1 MPMISAP
8 SSTAFRFAA
17 FYSLAFTV
25 LILTLGAGMY
35 WAIRNELRYDLDQR
49 VATER
54 GAMLREATGRGL
66 RSVVADRAA
75 HEQGDMRY
83 ALLDATGGLIAGRA
97 ILARPVRGW
106 SEMDFVKDNGRPDF
120 TRAFASRTA
129 DGGFL
134 IVGADPEALENLD
147 ARMVP
152 LFAIAFGLIAALGI
166 VGAFLLSAALGR
178 RLDAINRAAHAIIG
192 GDLTQRMPLAGSGDE
207 FDRLSATLNLM
218 LDRIAVLLDN
228 LRQVSSDLAHD
239 LRTPIAR
246 LRQKL
251 DLTLAAGGKEVE
263 LREAMTHAIAQTDE
277 MLDLFTAILGIAEVE
292 AAPVRIKPLDL
303 SALIADLADSYQ
315 PSIEEDG
322 ERRFDR
328 AIAPNIEIE
337 GNRELIAQLMV
348 NLVENALHHTPAG
361 CPIAVAL
368 AAEADMVTLTV
379 SDGGPGIPADQRE
392 DVFARFTRLE
402 RSRTTPGHGLGLSLV
417 AAIAKVHGGTVRL
430 DDNHPG
436 VKAMVTFPRRPK

>member
-1 MPMISAP
+1 MISPP

-17 FYSLAFTV
+17 FYSLAFTL
-25 LILTLGAGMY
+25 LILALGAGMY
-35 WAIRNELRYDLDQR
+35 WAIRYELRYDLDQR
-49 VATER
+49 VLTER
-54 GAMLREATGRGL
+54 GAMLREASGRGL
-66 RSVVADRAA
+66 PGVVVDRAA
-75 HEQGDMRY
+75 HERGDMRY
-83 ALLDATGGLIAGRA
+83 ALLDAQGQLIAGRA
-97 ILARPVRGW
+97 IVARPASGW
-106 SEMDFVKDNGRPDF
+106 SDMDFVNDNGRPDF

-129 DGGFL
+129 DGGLL

-147 ARMVP
+147 ERMIP
-152 LFAIAFGLIAALGI
+152 LFAIAFGLIAAIG
-166 VGAFLLSAALGR
+166 VVAAFLLSATLSR
-178 RLDAINRAAHAIIG
+178 RLDAINRIAHAIIG

-251 DLTLAAGGKEVE
+251 DLTLAAGSEEAE

-292 AAPVRIKPLDL
+292 AAPVRMKSLDL

-315 PSIEEDG
+315 PSVEEDG
-322 ERRFDR
+322 GRRFDR
-328 AIAPNIEIE
+328 AIAPGIEIE

-348 NLVENALHHTPAG
+348 NLIENALHHTPAG

-368 AAEADMVTLTV
+368 VADADEAMLAV
-379 SDGGPGIPADQRE
+379 SDGGPGIPADRRD

-417 AAIAKVHGGTVRL
+417 AAIAKVHGGSVRL
-430 DDNHPG
+430 DDNYPG
-436 VKAMVTFPRRPK
+436 VKAMVTFPRRST